1 MNTWQFDERRN
12 AVRWHDT
19 SPAGTPL
26 IYLHGLGCASSS
38 DYPRVVASLEYLDAR
53 SWLVDLPGA
62 GFSDK
67 PNTLDYRS
75 LAQASLLQEWISAQA
90 ISEVELFGHSAGAF
104 IALKLAALAPCRVK
118 RLILCAPGL
127 NEYGVAFLQSITAMS
142 QSDFEATGFD
152 QLLTQLKEALSNDAW
167 LGPLQTCSARAV
179 YQWANSALED
189 NASDW
194 LGALAV
200 IPGHKGV
207 ILPDSATQQEI
218 ESYLQIGCRVELIAN
233 SGHMIAYD
241 NPDELAAAISRLRG
255 Q

>member
-1 MNTWQFDERRN
+1 MNTWHFDDHRN
-12 AVRWHDT
+12 MLRWHDT
-19 SPAGTPL
+19 SGAGIPL

-38 DYPRVVASLEYLDAR
+38 DYLRVVTSYEYVDPR

-67 PNTLDYRS
+67 PNTLDYSS
-75 LAQASLLQEWISAQA
+75 LAQASLLQAWIDTQA
-90 ISEVELFGHSAGAF
+90 LSEIELFGHSAGAF
-104 IALKLAALAPCRVK
+104 IALKLAALTPCNVK

-127 NEYGVAFLQSITAMS
+127 NEYGVAFLQAITAMS
-142 QSDFEATGFD
+142 QSEFEATGFD
-152 QLLTQLKEALSNDAW
+152 QLLTQLKETPSNDAW

-179 YQWANSALED
+179 YQWATSALED

-194 LGALAV
+194 LDALAV
-200 IPGHKGV
+200 IPAHKGV

-241 NPDELAAAISRLRG
+241 NPDELAAAISRLRS